1 MSKNNPLHINDED
14 EVLFH
19 LIKKKDKSAFTAIYN
34 KYHRYLYALS
44 VRYLKNSEMA
54 EEVVQYVF
62 VKLWETIT
70 DIDIQI
76 NLKNYLYTMTKN
88 YILNTIRNKK
98 EMVSLSYEKS
108 QIEIKDET
116 GDFLKMIEE
125 SQLMSILHKGID
137 SLPPQKREI
146 CRKKIN
152 ENKSN
157 QEIAE
162 EMGVSIHTVKSHYQE
177 SIRLLRIY
185 FGNFESI
192 FLLISIPELILL
204 LS

>member
-1 MSKNNPLHINDED
+1 
-14 EVLFH
+14 
-19 LIKKKDKSAFTAIYN
+19 
-34 KYHRYLYALS
+34 
-44 VRYLKNSEMA
+44 
-54 EEVVQYVF
+54 
-62 VKLWETIT
+62 
-70 DIDIQI
+70 
-76 NLKNYLYTMTKN
+76 
-88 YILNTIRNKK
+88 
-98 EMVSLSYEKS
+98 MVSLSYEKS

-185 FGNFESI
+185 FDKFESI